1 MREDTIPSMF
11 FARANKYGAR
21 RALKAKYE
29 GGYNDISWLQFE
41 SKVRNFAYGLL
52 ALGLEPGDKVA
63 LLSENRPEW
72 AYSDLAVLSLGCA
85 DVPLYPTDVANQIG
99 YILADSDSKIAI
111 VSTVSQLDKIIA
123 VKPRTPALRKIIIMD
138 PPAEIED
145 PDIISFDSVAR
156 LGAENAANVRLEFE
170 SRLRLT
176 AKNSLA
182 SIIYTSGTTGEP
194 KGVCLTHDNFLSNC
208 RSCLELLPLGEEDT
222 AFSFLPLSHVFERMA
237 SYYFTIF
244 IGGTIAYAENMDS
257 LQRNLREVRPT
268 YLCSAPRFF
277 EKMRTGIMNTVAQSP
292 SFKQRLFNR
301 SLAIAGKY
309 MEEKLNRIGVD
320 PLTWLQYHLVN
331 AFIFSKAR
339 QAAGGRIKFFISGG
353 APLSKELAEFL
364 YSVGM
369 IVLEGYGLTETSPVV
384 SCNTLKAF
392 KFGSVGKPVKGVEV
406 KIASDGEI
414 LVSGPSVMK
423 GYYKK
428 EKETNEAL
436 SGDGWLH
443 TGDIGFIDEEGFLH
457 ITDRKKDI
465 IITASGKNL
474 APQPIENLLKSDSYL
489 QEAVLHGDKRPYLT
503 ALVVPNF
510 DALKG
515 LALRQGIPYIT
526 TDELVRHPRVYGFIA
541 KRIEEK
547 LKDLANYEKVRKFA
561 LLDRDLMIEEGEITP
576 TLKVKRRVVAEKYK
590 DILDKMYESRAFSDS
605 DASKKA

>member
-1 MREDTIPSMF
+1 MREDTIPLMF

-21 RALKAKYE
+21 RALKAKHG
-29 GGYNDISWLQFE
+29 GGYRDISWLEFE
-41 SKVRNFAYGLL
+41 SKVRDFAYGLL
-52 ALGLEPGDKVA
+52 VLGLEPGDKVA

-72 AYSDLAVLSLGCA
+72 AYSDIAVLSLGCA
-85 DVPLYPTDVANQIG
+85 DVPLYPTDVSNQIG
-99 YILADSDSKIAI
+99 YILADSDSKIVI
-111 VSTVSQLDKIIA
+111 VSTGDQLNKVLA
-123 VKPRTPALRKIIIMD
+123 VKSRAPALRKIIVMD
-138 PPAEIED
+138 PPAEIKD
-145 PDIISFDSVAR
+145 NDIISFDSVVR
-156 LGAENAANVRLEFE
+156 SGEENAAKVRLEFE
-170 SRLRLT
+170 SRLRST

-208 RSCLELLPLGEEDT
+208 RSCLELLPLGEDDL

-237 SYYFTIF
+237 SYYFTVF

-277 EKMRTGIMNTVAQSP
+277 EKMHVGIMNTVAQSP
-292 SFKQRLFNR
+292 ALRQYLFNR
-301 SLAIAGKY
+301 SLAIAKRY
-309 MEEKLNRIGVD
+309 IEEKLNRIDVD
-320 PLTWLQYHLVN
+320 ALTHLQYQLAK
-331 AFIFSKAR
+331 AFIFSKVR

-364 YSVGM
+364 YSVGI

-406 KIASDGEI
+406 NIAADGEI
-414 LVSGPSVMK
+414 LVNGPSVMK

-428 EKETNEAL
+428 EKETKEAL
-436 SGDGWLH
+436 NGEGWLH
-443 TGDIGFIDEEGFLH
+443 TGDIGFIDEQGFLH

-489 QEAVLHGDKRPYLT
+489 QEVVLHGDKRPYLT

-515 LALRQGIPYIT
+515 LALRQGIPYVAVN
-526 TDELVRHPRVYGFIA
+526 ELVGHPRVHDFIA
-541 KRIEEK
+541 RRIEEK
-547 LKDLANYEKVRKFA
+547 QKDLASYEKIKKFV
-561 LLDRDLMIEEGEITP
+561 LLDRDLTIEEGEITS
-576 TLKVKRRVVAEKYK
+576 TLKVKRRVIAERYK
-590 DILDKMYESRAFSDS
+590 KILDGMYEPR
-605 DASKKA
+605 